1 MFWEN
6 RLLFNLGNNKT
17 SIQKIDW
24 NFFLFGSVFFC
35 FFSGLREISISK
47 MLKNN
52 TSQEVGKAIKK
63 LVKENL
69 ILRVPEERRKT
80 YMCIEYYSVSAG
92 NSVKSDFFQH
102 ISPSLLA

>member
-1 MFWEN
+1 MS
-6 RLLFNLGNNKT
+6 KT
-17 SIQKIDW
+17 TVNPLRKKNPNWQTD
-24 NFFLFGSVFFC
+24 LSVFF

-63 LVKENL
+63 LVKEDL

-102 ISPSLLA
+102 ISPTMLA